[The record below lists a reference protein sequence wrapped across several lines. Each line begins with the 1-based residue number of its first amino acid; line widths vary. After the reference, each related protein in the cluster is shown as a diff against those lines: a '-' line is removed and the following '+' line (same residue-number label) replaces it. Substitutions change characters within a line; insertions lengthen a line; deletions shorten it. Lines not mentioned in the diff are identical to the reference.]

1 MQISK
6 NAVVTLEYTLTD
18 DSGTLIDKSSGDD
31 AFAFIHGIG
40 GIIPGLEAALEGKVA
55 NDELSV
61 TIEPEEGYGPRVD
74 ELVAEVPLDRFEEAG
89 EVQEGMQFQT
99 ASEDGTPR
107 VVTVVK
113 IADGQVTVDGNH
125 PLAGITLNFDVKVLD
140 VREATEEELEHG
152 HVHGPGGHN
161 H

>member
-18 DSGTLIDKSSGDD
+18 NEGVMIDKSSGDD

-40 GIIPGLEAALEGKVA
+40 GIIPGLENALEGKQVDDA
-55 NDELSV
+55 LSV
-61 TIEPEEGYGPRVD
+61 TIEPEEAYGQRD
-74 ELVAEVPLDRFEEAG
+74 DSMVAEVPVERFEGAG
-89 EVQEGMQFQT
+89 EIQEGMQFQT
-99 ASEDGTPR
+99 AAEDGSAR

-113 IADGQVTVDGNH
+113 IEDGMVTVDANH
-125 PLAGITLNFDVKVLD
+125 PLAGVTLNFDVKVLG
-140 VREATEEELEHG
+140 VREATAEELEHG
-152 HVHGPGGHN
+152 HVHGPGGHE